1 MDEEKPKSKT
11 DKILDKVAKGLV
23 ATGKAAEVTE
33 FLTDYTPVEGDPYW
47 LNFIKEIHNIKHKDD
62 HDFANTEI
70 PKDKN
75 IKRETKSEHK
85 ERIMKMVNENF
96 NSLPPE
102 TKERLV
108 KNTEKMFSD
117 NNIQ

>member
-11 DKILDKVAKGLV
+11 DKILDKGAKGLI

-33 FLTDYTPVEGDPYW
+33 FLTDYTPIEGDPYW
-47 LNFIKEIHNIKHKDD
+47 INFIKEIHNIKHKDD
-62 HDFANTEI
+62 HDFANTKT
-70 PKDKN
+70 PKYES
-75 IKRETKSEHK
+75 IKGKTKAEHK
-85 ERIMKMVNENF
+85 EQIMKMVNENF

-102 TKERLV
+102 AKERLV